1 MANSKWR
8 YNGISFSDQQLKD
21 FGLQEGYIPAWFGEE
36 GLTGATERW
45 DAEEGGVFLFLKTE
59 LSLDIPL
66 LEGRLLEFLKAPVH
80 SKVRFLWIENPTEPI
95 ILWRT
100 DSISTQIQKG
110 DNNENVHIVSHR
122 ASLSFRNYSFFIER
136 EVTITLENGIVSFS
150 AKDLTAS
157 GFMWSTRYLEHLFFD
172 ITNVTL
178 PLTGDKAGCLKFD
191 FSIPRSGE
199 KEKTFGYPGLEQ
211 LDIGMRIF
219 FRDPEFPESGNK
231 FFLASH
237 RYPLLQESYGN
248 DDAFTF
254 FPDHISWKVCLDLL
268 YPLSRDRSFFEFIP
282 PVATD
287 FGFDPEISAEQ
298 IPGFPSAYRTN
309 RGYTVHLI
317 PQEGES
323 RLCFTPRPATLKTED
338 LHEAPLYLVPSG
350 KFKLKVPKYIPNNP
364 FTFVPEANVI
374 CGISGLEYIKVRD
387 NVDSFL
393 ILKEDQAAF
402 APAFVSAYPLLRDLK
417 DIIETYAK
425 NGNTLDEDTTD
436 QDMPIE
442 EEFSN
447 GLGINDSEREEI
459 LNTVR
464 LTYFPSGYDFSEA
477 ARTEFLSLEIVEEM
491 INWLRETLQT
501 AAVFGEGEEGLV
513 SYPFNKE
520 EPDMLRYPTTS
531 WAYFDEAAGTTY
543 FSQPDQAVLY
553 KAESSSTEFL
563 DFLEV
568 PALGLPQA
576 IDVTQTEKL
585 KKRTTHASLSFPM
598 LPYGSVDSG
607 RLTDMRQFENLLI
620 NNFRFNRIREIN
632 SATNYST
639 ALKSSVS
646 GTTFKG
652 TTPQGLIATYAPDT
666 TLKFPDADPP
676 DPTLKFPDALEIKTL
691 QLAMNWN
698 QTLVQMSN
706 IPHNAALKA
715 VLQSNQLFMVISNP
729 KDIEP
734 FFTTDAQVDIED
746 WKFELG
752 ADNWDKNGTIM
763 IFKFHDK
770 PLMELASKP
779 DLWSLPNDFNQSKEM
794 TSLALQD
801 FVNTALE
808 NGASKDPKE
817 RKKYAAILPAI
828 TQANWTGILVFN
840 VTVPLGNL
848 PDQLAALA
856 GGMNPDLF
864 YAQYVGIEVTPV
876 ESSGTSLLP
885 KPSSMFALID
895 YQNNIVPEAD
905 LSGYNFHVPYL
916 TVVFRNSL
924 ITDFA
929 AEVQLFMEYLFH
941 EEAFLLDSQNGRNMM
956 SLIGV
961 AEKQNGKTTYS
972 FGFSGANRFELSGKV
987 MQEVE
992 IVKAQFATDP
1002 LPNPRPNPLSITG
1015 RFFLWGRIRFV
1026 HFEEFDG
1033 LSFGPETNPAD
1044 PPLPDYLSMNN
1055 LQITMSFNLYSE
1067 TSTERARVADKK
1079 FKFKTQQMAFDLNQ
1093 SGARLQSLYE
1103 KFPLKF
1109 KGFKTV
1115 TSDPNALTSSGYM
1128 PVNSPLKTVTLGET
1142 WYGLEYD
1149 LNLGSAGA
1157 LAGSTGLVAGILI
1170 AWNPEEEGIYLGLK
1184 LPGSTGG
1191 KKEITVQG
1199 LLKIAFKSIRFESY
1213 KDPKPGI
1220 PDNTGY
1226 LLKLK
1231 NIVIKFM
1238 VVSFP
1243 PSGQTEIILF
1253 GDPRS
1258 KEEVPLRKDKLLGWY
1273 ASYVK
1278 K

>member
-1 MANSKWR
+1 MTNPNWEH
-8 YNGISFSDQQLKD
+8 IDDWTLETL
-21 FGLQEGYIPAWFGEE
+21 GLPEGYIPAWFGQS
-36 GLTGATERW
+36 GLTTSDQRW
-45 DAEEGGVFLFLKTE
+45 NAEKGGVFLFFKITIPVDFNLLKE
-59 LSLDIPL
+59 
-66 LEGRLLEFLKAPVH
+66 RLVEFLKAPVH
-80 SKVRFLWIENPTEPI
+80 SSVRFLWIENPTEPI
-95 ILWRT
+95 IHWRT
-100 DSISTQIQKG
+100 DSISIQVQKE
-110 DNNENVHIVSHR
+110 DNKEDVHMVRHR
-122 ASLSFRNYSFFIER
+122 AFLSFRNYSFTIER
-136 EVTITLENGIVSFS
+136 GVTIDKSVVIFEEEEEEVTMVSFS
-150 AKDLTAS
+150 AIEIPAP
-157 GFMWSTRYLEHLFFD
+157 GFMWSTQYLEHSFFD

-178 PLTGDKAGCLKFD
+178 PLTGDEAGCIKFD
-191 FSIPRSGE
+191 FSIPRIVE
-199 KEKTFGYPGLEQ
+199 EDETFGYPGLEQ

-219 FRDPEFPESGNK
+219 FRDPEFPESGDK

-248 DDAFTF
+248 DDAFAF
-254 FPDHISWKVCLDLL
+254 FPDHIGWNVCLDLL
-268 YPLSRDRSFFEFIP
+268 YPLSRSRSFFEFLLLEDP
-282 PVATD
+282 AD
-287 FGFDPEISAEQ
+287 FGFDPEIEEEQ
-298 IPGFPSAYRTN
+298 IPGLPSAYRTN

-317 PQEGES
+317 PQKGES
-323 RLCFTPRPATLKTED
+323 RLYFTPRPATLRIED
-338 LHEAPLYLVPSG
+338 LPEAPLYLVPSG
-350 KFKLKVPKYIPNNP
+350 RFKLKVPKYVPNNP

-374 CGISGLEYIKVRD
+374 CGISGLEYIKVKD
-387 NVDSFL
+387 NENSFL

-402 APAFVSAYPLLRDLK
+402 APAFVSAYSLLRDLK
-417 DIIETYAK
+417 DIIESHVE

-447 GLGINDSEREEI
+447 GLGIDDSKREEI

-464 LTYFPSGYDFSEA
+464 LTYFPSGYEFSEA
-477 ARTEFLSLEIVEEM
+477 ARTEFMSLEIVEEM

-501 AAVFGEGEEGLV
+501 EAVFGGGEDGLV
-513 SYPFNKE
+513 SYPFNKD
-520 EPDMLRYPTTS
+520 EPDMLRFPTTS
-531 WAYFDEAAGTTY
+531 WAYFDEVDGTTTY

-576 IDVTQTEKL
+576 IDIDQTKTL
-585 KKRTTHASLSFPM
+585 KTRTTHASLSFPM

-632 SATNYST
+632 HATNYST
-639 ALKSSVS
+639 ALKISGS
-646 GTTFKG
+646 GTNFKG
-652 TTPQGLIATYAPDT
+652 TTPQGLIASYS
-666 TLKFPDADPP
+666 P
-676 DPTLKFPDALEIKTL
+676 DPNFPGALQISTL

-752 ADNWDKNGTIM
+752 AGADNWDKNGTIM
-763 IFKFHDK
+763 VFKFHDK
-770 PLMELASKP
+770 SLMELASKP
-779 DLWSLPNDFNQSKEM
+779 DLWSLPDDFNQSKEM
-794 TSLALQD
+794 ASLALQD
-801 FVNTALE
+801 FVNAALE

-828 TQANWTGILVFN
+828 TQANWTGILAFN

-876 ESSGTSLLP
+876 ESSGTDLFP

-905 LSGYNFHVPYL
+905 LSGYNFHVPFL

-941 EEAFLLDSQNGRNMM
+941 EEAFLLNSPFGGNMI

-1002 LPNPRPNPLSITG
+1002 LLNPRPNPLPITG
-1015 RFFLWGRIRFV
+1015 RFFLWGRIKFV
-1026 HFEEFDG
+1026 HFEDFDV
-1033 LSFGPETNPAD
+1033 LSFGPETDPAD
-1044 PPLPDYLSMNN
+1044 PSLPDYLSMSN

-1067 TSTERARVADKK
+1067 TPDERARVADKI

-1128 PVNSPLKTVTLGET
+1128 PVNSLLKTVALGET

-1157 LAGSTGLVAGILI
+1157 LAGSTGLVAGILV

-1213 KDPKPGI
+1213 KDPKSEI
-1220 PDNTGY
+1220 PDNRGY